1 MFAGML
7 YGRLR
12 LASGL
17 LLKMLIYFDTM
28 LTLERLGGRG
38 GGQFDSPCGFSKIV
52 FSRECVK
59 RCFFGNFI
67 SISSYS
73 CSENFIEMSK
83 VVHKI

>member
-12 LASGL
+12 LASGV

-38 GGQFDSPCGFSKIV
+38 QFDSPCGFSKIL

-59 RCFFGNFI
+59 RCFFFNFI
-67 SISSYS
+67 SINSYI